1 MKNKKLTINIGIISF
16 MVVFIILC
24 FVTFAVLS
32 LASAYSNLNTT
43 NKSVDHTT
51 LYYELSSQG
60 EMLLKD
66 IDDGL
71 YDIYQNSSSM
81 TDYFHQLDSL
91 KDKIDII
98 TISGHIIQ
106 YDVIQDD
113 MKLHIEVEALYPG
126 EKLYQVITWKIE
138 TNKEWNPDQS
148 LDIL

>member
-16 MVVFIILC
+16 MIVFIILC

-32 LASAYSNLNTT
+32 LASAYSHLNTT

-51 LYYELSSQG
+51 HYYELSSRG
-60 EMLLKD
+60 ERLLKD
-66 IDDGL
+66 IDDNL

-81 TDYFHQLDSL
+81 TDYFHQLESL

-138 TNKEWNPDQS
+138 TNKEWNPDQG